1 MTCSF
6 EKTNSSDFLIQYKEL
21 LEISWSNHSID
32 KHFDNKKSVNIEMSL
47 DSKLIGI
54 LIGHYLYRSSDLDEF
69 EILHIAILPNFRNS
83 GFALNLMEELEK
95 LLNINKKSLKIFLEV
110 SSSNKF
116 AIKLYEKLGYK
127 AYNERKNYYRSKSIN
142 APNTQDAILFAK
154 SLNAIK

>member
-6 EKTNSSDFLIQYKEL
+6 EKTTSSDFLIQYKEL

-127 AYNERKNYYRSKSIN
+127 AYNERKNYYGSNPIN
-142 APNTQDAILFAK
+142 PSSLQDAILFAK
-154 SLNAIK
+154 NLNART

>member
-1 MTCSF
+1 
-6 EKTNSSDFLIQYKEL
+6 
-21 LEISWSNHSID
+21 
-32 KHFDNKKSVNIEMSL
+32 MSL
-47 DSKLIGI
+47 DSNFIGV
-54 LIGHYLYRSSDLDEF
+54 LIGHYLYQSSDLDEF
-69 EILHIAILPNFRNS
+69 EILHIAILPKLRNR
-83 GFALNLMEELEK
+83 GFALNLMKELEK

-110 SSSNKF
+110 SSFNKF

>member
-142 APNTQDAILFAK
+142 APNSQDAILFAK
-154 SLNAIK
+154 SLNDIK

>member
-142 APNTQDAILFAK
+142 APNSQDAILFAK
-154 SLNAIK
+154 SLNAIR

>member
-1 MTCSF
+1 MTYSF
-6 EKTNSSDFLIQYKEL
+6 KKTNSSDFLIQYKEP
-21 LEISWSNHSID
+21 LEILWSKDSID
-32 KHFDNKKSVNIEMSL
+32 KHFDNKKSINIEMSL

-142 APNTQDAILFAK
+142 APHTQDAILFAK
-154 SLNAIK
+154 SLNAIR

>member
-6 EKTNSSDFLIQYKEL
+6 EKTTSSDFLIQYKEL

-54 LIGHYLYRSSDLDEF
+54 LIGHYLYQSSDLDEF
-69 EILHIAILPNFRNS
+69 EILHIAILPNFRNR

-142 APNTQDAILFAK
+142 APNSQDAILFAK
-154 SLNAIK
+154 SLNDIK

>member
-54 LIGHYLYRSSDLDEF
+54 LIGHYLYQSSDLDEF
-69 EILHIAILPNFRNS
+69 EILHIAILPNFRNR

>member
-6 EKTNSSDFLIQYKEL
+6 EKTTSSDFLIQYKEL

-95 LLNINKKSLKIFLEV
+95 LLNIKKKSIKIFLEV

-142 APNTQDAILFAK
+142 APHTQDAILFAK
-154 SLNAIK
+154 SLNAIR

>member
-6 EKTNSSDFLIQYKEL
+6 KKTNSTDFLLQHKEL

-47 DSKLIGI
+47 DSNFIGI
-54 LIGHYLYRSSDLDEF
+54 LIGHYLYQSSDLDEF
-69 EILHIAILPNFRNS
+69 EILHIAILPNFRNR

-142 APNTQDAILFAK
+142 APNSQDAILFAK
-154 SLNAIK
+154 SLNDIK

>member
-1 MTCSF
+1 MTYSF
-6 EKTNSSDFLIQYKEL
+6 KKTNSSDFLIQYKEP
-21 LEISWSNHSID
+21 LEISWSNDSID
-32 KHFDNKKSVNIEMSL
+32 KHFDNKKSINIEMSL
-47 DSKLIGI
+47 YSNVIGV
-54 LIGHYLYRSSDLDEF
+54 LIGHYLYQSSDLDEF
-69 EILHIAILPNFRNS
+69 EILHIAILPKFRNR
-83 GFALNLMEELEK
+83 GFALNLMKELEK

>member
-6 EKTNSSDFLIQYKEL
+6 EKTNSSDFLIQYKEP
-21 LEISWSNHSID
+21 LEILWSNDSID
-32 KHFDNKKSVNIEMSL
+32 KHFDNKKSINIEMSL
-47 DSKLIGI
+47 DSNFIGVI
-54 LIGHYLYRSSDLDEF
+54 IGHYLYQSSDLDEF
-69 EILHIAILPNFRNS
+69 EILHIAILPNFKNR

-142 APNTQDAILFAK
+142 APHTQDAILFAK
-154 SLNAIK
+154 SLNAIR

>member
-6 EKTNSSDFLIQYKEL
+6 EKTTSSDFLIQYKEL

>member
-127 AYNERKNYYRSKSIN
+127 AYNERKNYYGSNPIN
-142 APNTQDAILFAK
+142 PSSLQDAILFAK
-154 SLNAIK
+154 TLNART

>member
-1 MTCSF
+1 MTYSF
-6 EKTNSSDFLIQYKEL
+6 KKTNSSDFLIQYKEPL
-21 LEISWSNHSID
+21 AISWSNDSID
-32 KHFDNKKSVNIEMSL
+32 KHFDNKKNINIEMIL
-47 DSKLIGI
+47 DSNFIGI
-54 LIGHYLYRSSDLDEF
+54 LIGHYLYQSSDLDEF
-69 EILHIAILPNFRNS
+69 EILHIAILPEFRNR
-83 GFALNLMEELEK
+83 GFALNLMKELEK

>member
-1 MTCSF
+1 LTYSF
-6 EKTNSSDFLIQYKEL
+6 KKTNSSDFLIQYKEPL
-21 LEISWSNHSID
+21 DISWSNDSID
-32 KHFDNKKSVNIEMSL
+32 KHFDNKKNINIEMIL
-47 DSKLIGI
+47 DSNFIGI
-54 LIGHYLYRSSDLDEF
+54 LIGHYLYQSSDLDEF
-69 EILHIAILPNFRNS
+69 EILHIAILPKFRNR
-83 GFALNLMEELEK
+83 GFALNLMKELEK

>member
-47 DSKLIGI
+47 DSKPIGI
-54 LIGHYLYRSSDLDEF
+54 LIGHYLYQSSDLDEF
-69 EILHIAILPNFRNS
+69 EILHIAILPNFRNR

-154 SLNAIK
+154 SLNDIK

>member
-32 KHFDNKKSVNIEMSL
+32 KHFDNKKSVNIEMCL

-54 LIGHYLYRSSDLDEF
+54 LIGHYLYQSSDLDEF

-142 APNTQDAILFAK
+142 APNSQDAILFAK
-154 SLNAIK
+154 SLNAIR

>member
-1 MTCSF
+1 MTYSF
-6 EKTNSSDFLIQYKEL
+6 KKTNSSDFIIQYKEP
-21 LEISWSNHSID
+21 LEILWSNDSID
-32 KHFDNKKSVNIEMSL
+32 KHFDNKKSINIEMSL
-47 DSKLIGI
+47 DSYFIGV
-54 LIGHYLYRSSDLDEF
+54 LIGHYLYQSSDLDEF
-69 EILHIAILPNFRNS
+69 EILHIAILPKFRNR
-83 GFALNLMEELEK
+83 GFALNLMKELEK

-110 SSSNKF
+110 SSFNKF

>member
-6 EKTNSSDFLIQYKEL
+6 EKTTSSDFLIQYKDL

-47 DSKLIGI
+47 DSELIGI

-142 APNTQDAILFAK
+142 APHTQDAILFAK
-154 SLNAIK
+154 SLNAIR